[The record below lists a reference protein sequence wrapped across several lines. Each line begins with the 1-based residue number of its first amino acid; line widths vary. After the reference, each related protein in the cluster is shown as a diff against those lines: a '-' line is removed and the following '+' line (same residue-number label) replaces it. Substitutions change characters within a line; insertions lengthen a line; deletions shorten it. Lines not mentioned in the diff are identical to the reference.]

1 MPFLFLVRSDGPKE
15 QFAFSKSTKRNKMG
29 ISDTDHRTD
38 KSGLEDRTLQSFWG
52 YSELIYKRVAFI
64 EMIQFVLS
72 N

>member
-38 KSGLEDRTLQSFWG
+38 KSGLEDRTLQSF
-52 YSELIYKRVAFI
+52 
-64 EMIQFVLS
+64 
-72 N
+72 